1 MNYVTL
7 LRPSQLCH
15 ILLATFLGIL
25 RMGSVTS
32 TWHSM
37 ARPDTMSWCLERKKN
52 DGNLLSPMCG
62 IYGLIVYL
70 TVLVTLHCDKT
81 PSRTP
86 KRGVGLFKLVISK
99 RTAYYGGNDTAALTV
114 VVKTPPILVDSTR
127 RTQTR
132 PRSRYPFGGLPPE
145 SHFRELGH
153 CSKISTASQNSTT
166 LQGANCSTL
175 EPEGAVCT
183 FKTWCLSLVPIG
195 SWP

>member
-1 MNYVTL
+1 
-7 LRPSQLCH
+7 
-15 ILLATFLGIL
+15 
-25 RMGSVTS
+25 MGVS
-32 TWHSM
+32 
-37 ARPDTMSWCLERKKN
+37 
-52 DGNLLSPMCG
+52 LSPVCG

-70 TVLVTLHCDKT
+70 TVLVTLYCDKT
-81 PSRTP
+81 PNRTP

-99 RTAYYGGNDTAALTV
+99 RTAYHGGKDTATLTV
-114 VVKTPPILVDSTR
+114 AACMVVETPPILVDSTR

-166 LQGANCSTL
+166 LRGANCSTL